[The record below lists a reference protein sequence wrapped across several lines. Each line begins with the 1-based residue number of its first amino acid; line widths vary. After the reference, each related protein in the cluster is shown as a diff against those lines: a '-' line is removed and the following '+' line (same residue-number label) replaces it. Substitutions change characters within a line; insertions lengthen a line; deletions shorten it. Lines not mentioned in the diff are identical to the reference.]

1 MRPRIV
7 VAGGGPVG
15 LAFACAASG
24 CDVRVLEAAPDRAA
38 PASEDYDVRVLA
50 LSPGTRA
57 LLRDLGAW
65 ENLDA
70 ARVAAVRRMEV
81 FGDGGTRLEFGARPG
96 AALAWVVEAGRL
108 AHAIEEQARSLSHV
122 SISHEARA
130 LDCGVAGALAW
141 ASLADGERV
150 EGDLLVGA
158 DGPDSPVRARMGI
171 AFEEQP
177 YEESALVANFETER
191 RHADTARQW
200 FRDDG
205 VLAWLPLPGPRIS
218 IVWSTSNA
226 NADALQGLDSRAF
239 ERRVREAGGAA
250 LGDLR
255 LVSPIARFPL
265 RLIRVAQ
272 PVAERVALLGDAAH
286 AVHPLA
292 GQGINLGF
300 QDVRAL
306 GEAIQGR
313 SALEAVGDLSV
324 LRRYARERREDVT
337 AMQFVTDG
345 LDRLFATGRRGAYT
359 LRNLGLGLVERQPWA
374 KAALA
379 RRAMR

>member
-15 LAFACAASG
+15 MAFACAVPG
-24 CDVRVLEAAPDRAA
+24 CDVRVLETAPPRVT
-38 PASEDYDVRVLA
+38 ASCADYDVRVFA
-50 LSPGTRA
+50 LSPGSRS

-65 ENLDA
+65 DRLDA
-70 ARVAAVRRMEV
+70 ARIAAVRRMEV
-81 FGDGGTRLEFGARPG
+81 FGDGGARLEFSARPG
-96 AALAWVVEAGRL
+96 AALAWVLEAGRL
-108 AHAIEEQARSLSHV
+108 AQAIEEQAASLPHVAVSHQT
-122 SISHEARA
+122 RA
-130 LDCGVAGALAW
+130 TDFGVEGRLAW
-141 ASLADGERV
+141 TSLASGERL
-150 EGDLLVGA
+150 EADLLVGA
-158 DGPDSPVRARMGI
+158 DGPDSPVRARIGI
-171 AFEEQP
+171 AFEERP
-177 YEESALVANFETER
+177 YGKSALVANFETER

-200 FRDDG
+200 FGEDG
-205 VLAWLPLPGPRIS
+205 ILAWLPLPGPRIS
-218 IVWSTSNA
+218 IVWSTPNA
-226 NADALQGLDSRAF
+226 NADALQALDARAF

-255 LVSPIARFPL
+255 LVSPVARFPL
-265 RLIRVAQ
+265 RLIRVPQ
-272 PVAERVALLGDAAH
+272 PVARGVALIGDAAH

-306 GEAIQGR
+306 CDAIQAR
-313 SALEAVGDLSV
+313 SPLEGAGDLAV

-345 LDRLFATGRRGAYT
+345 LDRLFATGRPGAFS
-359 LRNLGLGLVERQPWA
+359 LRNLGLGLVDRQPWA
-374 KAALA
+374 KAALG